1 MLAIGRALMSRPKL
15 VLFDEP
21 SLGLA
26 PNLVET
32 TFEIIKE
39 IRAEGVT
46 VLMVE
51 QNAYAA
57 LAICDRAYLLE
68 SGKVSLEGTG
78 AEMMDIPHVKEAY
91 LGG

>member
-1 MLAIGRALMSRPKL
+1 
-15 VLFDEP
+15 
-21 SLGLA
+21 LGLA

-32 TFEIIKE
+32 TFEIIAE
-39 IRAEGVT
+39 IRAQGVT

-57 LAICDRAYLLE
+57 LELCDRSYLLE
-68 SGKVSLEGTG
+68 SGAVTLTGTG
-78 AEMMDIPHVKEAY
+78 AELLGDPHVKEAY

>member
-1 MLAIGRALMSRPKL
+1 MSRPRL
-15 VLFDEP
+15 ILFDEP

-32 TFEIIKE
+32 TFDIIRE
-39 IRAEGVT
+39 IRSQGVT

-51 QNAYAA
+51 QNAYSA
-57 LAICDRAYLLE
+57 LEMADRSYLLE
-68 SGKVSLEGTG
+68 SGAVALEGKG
-78 AEMMDIPHVKEAY
+78 KDLLDNPYVKQAY

>member
-1 MLAIGRALMSRPKL
+1 MSRPRL
-15 VLFDEP
+15 ILFDEP

-32 TFEIIKE
+32 TFDIIRE
-39 IRAEGVT
+39 IRNQGVT

-57 LAICDRAYLLE
+57 LEMADRSYLLE
-68 SGKVSLEGTG
+68 SGAATLEGTG
-78 AEMMDIPHVKEAY
+78 RDLLDNPYVKQAY